1 MFLGIKDFLTK
12 PINVEEL
19 ERVVRKI
26 FDFSQMMQLQ
36 KTKIL
41 IYGRPEVLS
50 CCQQLLKSGHHWNG
64 YYSDNSASL
73 MHDAVTYAP
82 DVIFM
87 DLLMPETPA
96 DEIIKKMKSMPELK
110 NTVILTYY
118 VSGSISRDPLAVQ
131 AQMIEVQYLKRV
143 TQDEGA
149 EEYVGPFN
157 PVTFLNLID
166 IYRRDFR
173 S

>member
-1 MFLGIKDFLTK
+1 
-12 PINVEEL
+12 
-19 ERVVRKI
+19 
-26 FDFSQMMQLQ
+26 
-36 KTKIL
+36 
-41 IYGRPEVLS
+41 
-50 CCQQLLKSGHHWNG
+50 
-64 YYSDNSASL
+64 
-73 MHDAVTYAP
+73 
-82 DVIFM
+82 
-87 DLLMPETPA
+87 
-96 DEIIKKMKSMPELK
+96 LK